1 MGRFLRFYNKP
12 AVLSGGGLLGRNL
25 GASVWELAGMIEWLL
40 QYWQIWLV
48 LAMVAA
54 FIWLVRTFSS
64 RGRLPYRVKERL
76 VTKAELR
83 FYRALQKAAGKDFEI
98 FAMVRIADILMVP
111 PEHSQRRKW
120 LGKILAKHVDFVL
133 CDPASLA
140 PRIAIELDDSSH
152 ERPDRRERDEFVDH
166 AFESAG
172 LPLLRIKNNSSYDSA
187 ALRELIDEHL
197 GGE

>member
-1 MGRFLRFYNKP
+1 
-12 AVLSGGGLLGRNL
+12 LSGGELLRREL
-25 GASVWELAGMIEWLL
+25 GASAWELADMIETLL
-40 QYWQIWLV
+40 QYWQFWLI

-54 FIWLVRTFSS
+54 FFWLLRAFSR
-64 RGRLPYRVKERL
+64 RGRLPYTVKERL

-83 FYRALQKAAGKDFEI
+83 FYRALQKAVGKDFEI
-98 FAMVRIADILMVP
+98 FAMVRIADILAVP
-111 PEHSQRRKW
+111 QEHSQRRKW

-133 CDPASLA
+133 CDPANLA
-140 PRIAIELDDSSH
+140 PQIAIELDDASH

-172 LPLLRIKNNSSYDSA
+172 LPLLRIKNNSSYDTTG
-187 ALRELIDEHL
+187 LREMIDEHL

>member
-1 MGRFLRFYNKP
+1 
-12 AVLSGGGLLGRNL
+12 
-25 GASVWELAGMIEWLL
+25 MIEWLL

-64 RGRLPYRVKERL
+64 RGRLPYSVKERL